1 MAFYADRNH
10 CVPQGDLLINNILE
24 KEKSKAEND
33 WLFIDSTFQL
43 PSGTF
48 NFTIKDFPIVKAE
61 LCNLANLIW
70 GKKSLKMKF
79 FLKTLFKFWFFC
91 SFY

>member
-1 MAFYADRNH
+1 
-10 CVPQGDLLINNILE
+10 
-24 KEKSKAEND
+24 
-33 WLFIDSTFQL
+33 
-43 PSGTF
+43 
-48 NFTIKDFPIVKAE
+48 VKAE

-79 FLKTLFKFWFFC
+79 FLKTLFKFWFFF